1 MKVLWLEQIH
11 DQSSWETRF
20 KAVPY
25 EKENRAYA
33 YKFLFWNIGEGLLVI
48 GPSMLSHP
56 CGTHVGLFEIFRD
69 LAPEEIPNKK
79 PDGAGNIM
87 RTGVSAWKSIGFKV
101 ETPEE
106 FRLPILE
113 ALGFK

>member
-1 MKVLWLEQIH
+1 MKVLWLQQNP
-11 DQSSWETRF
+11 DQTDWGTRF

-25 EKENRAYA
+25 EKENRRYA
-33 YKFLFWNIGEGLLVI
+33 YKFLFWNIGEGLLLV
-48 GPSMLSHP
+48 GPNMPMDMCS
-56 CGTHVGLFEIFRD
+56 THAGLLEIFQE
-69 LAPEEIPNKK
+69 LVPEEIPEKHIT
-79 PDGAGNIM
+79 GAGNIRM
-87 RTGVSAWKSIGFKV
+87 GGVSSWESIGFKV